1 MHPKD
6 LLPSPNLWTR
16 AKKDADFYKKWI
28 QRELIAVNKHFADME
43 KRQREHELRRKT
55 LRINDG
61 SNQCL
66 PPSAWMTL
74 ADRIAN

>member
-6 LLPSPNLWTR
+6 LLPSPKSWTR
-16 AKKDADFYKKWI
+16 AKSDADFYNNWFK
-28 QRELIAVNKHFADME
+28 RELDKWTAKFAAE
-43 KRQREHELRRKT
+43 KKRQREHELRRKT

>member
-1 MHPKD
+1 MHPKN
-6 LLPSPNLWTR
+6 SPDPR
-16 AKKDADFYKKWI
+16 ATALDHFFKKLMK
-28 QRELIAVNKHFADME
+28 RELDAWTAKFAAE
-43 KRQREHELRRKT
+43 KKRQREHELRRKT